1 MRQGKGLIIGR
12 GYPAELPPGR
22 VAPIH
27 PKGRRAARKA
37 AEMAKG
43 VKGFV
48 ASVAVTD
55 DNLNLP
61 GDAPC
66 NPVQAPAEV
75 NPAQPPN
82 LPGDAPCNPVQAPAE
97 VNPVVIGAEV
107 FGCHVPGCGRT
118 FTTKRALAAHK
129 GAHNKANRRTT
140 AEGETDTNGNRAAN

>member
-75 NPAQPPN
+75 NP
-82 LPGDAPCNPVQAPAE
+82 
-97 VNPVVIGAEV
+97 VVIGAEV